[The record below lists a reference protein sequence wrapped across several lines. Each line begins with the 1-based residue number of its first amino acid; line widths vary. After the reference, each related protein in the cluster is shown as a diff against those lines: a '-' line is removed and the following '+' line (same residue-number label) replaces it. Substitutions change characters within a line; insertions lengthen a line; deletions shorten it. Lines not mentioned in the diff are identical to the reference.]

1 MYKTSWRE
9 TILLWLFSIVNLPM
23 IFWLKPRV
31 IELTD
36 ARCIIMMP
44 FRHRSRNHVKSM
56 YFGALC
62 AGADLAG
69 GIMAMKLFKKQKEK
83 FTFVFK
89 DLQADFLKRCED
101 DVYFICD
108 EGARVSEAIQR
119 ALQTKERENVTLNV
133 TATIP
138 ALFKD
143 EPVAKFKLTL
153 SLKQKQ
159 KE

>member
-44 FRHRSRNHVKSM
+44 FRRRSRNHVKSM

-89 DLQADFLKRCED
+89 DLQADFLKRCEA
-101 DVYFICD
+101 DVYFVCD
-108 EGARVSEAIQR
+108 EGARISETIQR
-119 ALQTKERENVTLNV
+119 ALQTRQRENVTLNV

-143 EPVAKFKLTL
+143 EPVATFKLTL
-153 SLKQKQ
+153 SLKPK
-159 KE
+159 

>member
-9 TILLWLFSIVNLPM
+9 TILLWLFSIKNLPM
-23 IFWLKPRV
+23 VFWLKPRV

-36 ARCIIMMP
+36 ERCIIMMP
-44 FRHRSRNHVKSM
+44 FRRRARNHVKSM
-56 YFGALC
+56 YFGVLC

-69 GIMAMKLFKKQKEK
+69 GIMAIKLFKKQKEK

-89 DLQADFLKRCED
+89 DFQADFLKRCED

-108 EGARVSEAIQR
+108 EGALVSETIKRAIQ
-119 ALQTKERENVTLNV
+119 TKQRENVTLNV

-138 ALFKD
+138 SLFKD
-143 EPVAKFKLTL
+143 EPVGKFKLTL
-153 SLKQKQ
+153 SLKQK
-159 KE
+159 